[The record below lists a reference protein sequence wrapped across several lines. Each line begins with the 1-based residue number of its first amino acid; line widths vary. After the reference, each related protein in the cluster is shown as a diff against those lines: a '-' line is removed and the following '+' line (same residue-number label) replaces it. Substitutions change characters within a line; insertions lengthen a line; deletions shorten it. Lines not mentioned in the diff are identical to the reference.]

1 MILFLI
7 LFLSPHPYLFFNED
21 GMTITFVGFTVT
33 RHGDLINPMNRR
45 VLEKRIMTRQL
56 YNGLVV
62 NKVNFEDNYR
72 NWKKET
78 MVHKIATVI
87 GVKSPKDPDSSYV
100 LTVDNVIKILAIQ
113 MRFRSAYICL
123 IKCMHFDTLLSG
135 IPNFVLVTNY
145 QYLLGMKAKSLAI
158 AVP

>member
-1 MILFLI
+1 
-7 LFLSPHPYLFFNED
+7 
-21 GMTITFVGFTVT
+21 
-33 RHGDLINPMNRR
+33 
-45 VLEKRIMTRQL
+45 MTRQL

-78 MVHKIATVI
+78 MVQKIATVM

-123 IKCMHFDTLLSG
+123 NNKVHAL
-135 IPNFVLVTNY
+135 
-145 QYLLGMKAKSLAI
+145 
-158 AVP
+158 